1 MFIADYHTH
10 SSFSSDSKT
19 PLEEN
24 IKKAVDLGLS
34 EIAVTDHIDFDYP
47 DPDFPFLFDYTPYK
61 NEIERLKEIDE
72 FLKNDFVF

>member
-10 SSFSSDSKT
+10 SDFSSDSST

-24 IKKAVDLGLS
+24 IKKAVDLGLR

-47 DPDFPFLFDYTPYK
+47 DPDFPFVFDYAPYRA
-61 NEIERLKEIDE
+61 EIERLKE
-72 FLKNDFVF
+72 KNSS